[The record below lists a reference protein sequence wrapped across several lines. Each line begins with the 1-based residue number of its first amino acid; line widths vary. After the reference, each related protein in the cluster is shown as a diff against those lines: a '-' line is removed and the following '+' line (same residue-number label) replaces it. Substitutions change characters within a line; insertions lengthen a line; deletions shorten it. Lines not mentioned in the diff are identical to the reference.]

1 MNMITT
7 LTRPCLL
14 IMIALTASVV
24 SMAQVPQT
32 VALQGQL
39 FQSTG
44 SPVPDGRYTVSVA
57 FHDGINGSPIVVCDA
72 CPVEFRR
79 GIFQLVVGGADAPLP
94 PMDKQ
99 YWVSVRVGDEELYP
113 RMPLHAVPFALAA
126 KTAEHT
132 PGAVPVGGLVPYA
145 GTTAPEGTSFLPA
158 DGRAVSASEYPE
170 LFAAIGTTYGDGS
183 TDVLPQTN
191 FNLPDTRNVFVK
203 GAKDDNAERT
213 FSDPINT
220 ETVRLDNNARGSVL
234 DPGVMSNHE
243 LVAALPSV
251 SFMFLIRVK

>member
-1 MNMITT
+1 MIST
-7 LTRPCLL
+7 LTRLCMLV
-14 IMIALTASVV
+14 MIALAASVV

-39 FQSTG
+39 FQTSG
-44 SPVPDGRYTVSVA
+44 SPLPDGRYTVSVS
-57 FHDGINGSPIVVCDA
+57 FHD
-72 CPVEFRR
+72 
-79 GIFQLVVGGADAPLP
+79 GIFQLVVGGVEAPLP

-99 YWVSVRVGDEELYP
+99 YWVSVRVADEELYP

-126 KTAEHT
+126 RTAEHT

-158 DGRAVSASEYPE
+158 DGRALSATEYPA
-170 LFAAIGTTYGDGS
+170 LFAAIGTTYGDGTS
-183 TDVLPQTN
+183 DQLSQTD

-203 GAKDDNAERT
+203 GATDEVAERT
-213 FSDPINT
+213 FADPLSA
-220 ETVRLDNNARGSVL
+220 ERVRLDNNARGSVL

-243 LVAALPSV
+243 LAAALPSV

>member
-1 MNMITT
+1 MISTH
-7 LTRPCLL
+7 TRVFMLVVVA
-14 IMIALTASVV
+14 IAASVV

-39 FQSTG
+39 FQTSG
-44 SPVPDGRYTVSVA
+44 SPLPDGRYTVSVA
-57 FHDGINGSPIVVCDA
+57 FHDGINGTPIVVCDA

-79 GIFQLVVGGADAPLP
+79 GIFQLVVGSADAPLP

-99 YWVSVRVGDEELYP
+99 YWVSVRVADEELYP

-132 PGAVPVGGLVPYA
+132 PGAVPIGGLVPYA

-158 DGRAVSASEYPE
+158 DGRALSATEYPA
-170 LFAAIGTTYGDGS
+170 LYAAIGTTYGDGTS
-183 TDVLPQTN
+183 DRLSQTD

-203 GAKDDNAERT
+203 GATDDSAERT
-213 FSDPINT
+213 FADPLSA
-220 ETVRLDNNARGSVL
+220 ERVRLDNNARGSVL

-243 LVAALPSV
+243 LAAALPSV

>member
-1 MNMITT
+1 MLTT
-7 LTRPCLL
+7 LKRSCMLVV
-14 IMIALTASVV
+14 IALTAYV
-24 SMAQVPQT
+24 MGIAQVPQT

-39 FQSTG
+39 FQASG
-44 SPVPDGRYTVSVA
+44 SPLPDGRYAVSVA

-158 DGRAVSASEYPE
+158 DGRAVSSSEYPE

-183 TDVLPQTN
+183 SDVLPTTT

-203 GAKDDNAERT
+203 GATDDSAERT
-213 FSDPINT
+213 FADPMNA
-220 ETVRLDNNARGSVL
+220 ERVRLDNNARGSVV
-234 DPGVMSNHE
+234 DPGVMSNLE
-243 LVAALPSV
+243 LAAALPSV